1 VAQRRQEQK
10 EKEEQERA
18 MREEMERLEQV
29 STFTNAFRLLQAL
42 TLHET
47 MRTVSGQSERGQSV
61 VQTER
66 GWAERA
72 LHSVTQN
79 KRIRLK
85 KSTVTVATRGAIS
98 VPSAPIHRLS
108 NMSCALLWHRVNE
121 SYHPV
126 ISEDDPAVM
135 VLRISLG
142 RAGTTG
148 TCWETRAAG
157 SCFVVFVCL
166 YSSFIF
172 TDRRKCA
179 LIMLLEGPRNRI
191 IRRTFSLR
199 LVNQHLDKK
208 KRQSMSVSHL
218 T

>member
-47 MRTVSGQSERGQSV
+47 MRTVSGQSEHGQIV

-72 LHSVTQN
+72 LHPVTQN
-79 KRIRLK
+79 KRTHLK

-108 NMSCALLWHRVNE
+108 NMSCVLLWHCVNG
-121 SYHPV
+121 SYYPGH
-126 ISEDDPAVM
+126 
-135 VLRISLG
+135 LRRRPSCDGFAHLFGARWHDRDFLG
-142 RAGTTG
+142 NDSN
-148 TCWETRAAG
+148 EG
-157 SCFVVFVCL
+157 S
-166 YSSFIF
+166 
-172 TDRRKCA
+172 RE
-179 LIMLLEGPRNRI
+179 LIC
-191 IRRTFSLR
+191 R
-199 LVNQHLDKK
+199 LV
-208 KRQSMSVSHL
+208 V
-218 T
+218 